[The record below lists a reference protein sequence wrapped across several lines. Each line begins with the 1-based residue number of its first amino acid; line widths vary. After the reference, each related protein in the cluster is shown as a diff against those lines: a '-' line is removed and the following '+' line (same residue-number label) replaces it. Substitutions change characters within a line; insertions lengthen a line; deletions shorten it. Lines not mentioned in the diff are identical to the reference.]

1 MNMENTKL
9 TSAQLIEKIN
19 ATLKEKNL
27 QLSDS
32 DMFIYC
38 NWYTGNHW
46 VALTDLAKKAA

>member
-1 MNMENTKL
+1 MNIKNTKL

-19 ATLKEKNL
+19 STLKEKNL

-38 NWYTGNHW
+38 NWYTGNYW
-46 VALTDLAKKAA
+46 AALSESKKKAA